1 MKDFQW
7 KKIIQRSKL
16 NYKLWMAK
24 ANYSYMNSFGSLNEV
39 KELLPFT
46 LDRAANRA
54 LEIIHGEQSA
64 THMDT
69 QSNIQYTAE
78 MSNTWTADHYT
89 IIWRAEQ
96 YTIHMDTQSNIQQSN
111 TWTAEHYTINM
122 ESRAIHMD
130 RQKMSREREIENV
143 SGEPQ
148 VNFIISASS
157 KVHVVSLPNTAA
169 LSSKEM

>member
-54 LEIIHGEQSA
+54 LEIIHGEQSN

-78 MSNTWTADHYT
+78 
-89 IIWRAEQ
+89 
-96 YTIHMDTQSNIQQSN
+96 QSN

-122 ESRAIHMD
+122 KSRAIHMD
-130 RQKMSREREIENV
+130 RQKMSRER
-143 SGEPQ
+143 
-148 VNFIISASS
+148 
-157 KVHVVSLPNTAA
+157 KRD
-169 LSSKEM
+169 

>member
-1 MKDFQW
+1 MKDFRW
-7 KKIIQRSKL
+7 KRIIQRSKL

-64 THMDT
+64 SHMQYTYTAEQYMDSRAVYNKHGEPSDTHMDT
-69 QSNIQYTAE
+69 QSNIQQ
-78 MSNTWTADHYT
+78 N
-89 IIWRAEQ
+89 
-96 YTIHMDTQSNIQQSN
+96 N
-111 TWTAEHYTINM
+111 TWTAEHYTINI
-122 ESRAIHMD
+122 ESSAIHMD

-157 KVHVVSLPNTAA
+157 KVHIVNLPNPAA
-169 LSSKEM
+169 VLS

>member
-69 QSNIQYTAE
+69 QSNIQ
-78 MSNTWTADHYT
+78 
-89 IIWRAEQ
+89 
-96 YTIHMDTQSNIQQSN
+96 QSN
-111 TWTAEHYTINM
+111 TWTAGHYTINM
-122 ESRAIHMD
+122 KSRAIYMD
-130 RQKMSREREIENV
+130 RQKMSREREKERLRM
-143 SGEPQ
+143 SQ
-148 VNFIISASS
+148 VNLRSTSS
-157 KVHVVSLPNTAA
+157 SQPAA
-169 LSSKEM
+169 WSTL